1 MAVITVTGPKC
12 VARLSEPESG
22 YGEYVWQAV
31 CGEASEELRTD
42 ILEDALEYASAHVDA
57 CER

>member
-12 VARLSEPESG
+12 VARLSEAESD
-22 YGEYVWQAV
+22 YVEYTWRAV
-31 CGEASEELRTD
+31 CGEGTEAGRTD
-42 ILEDALEYASAHVDA
+42 ILEDAIEYASAHVDA